1 MIKRCLLITGSAAVL
16 ALVMS
21 TPGSAETLRDALTK
35 AYKSNP
41 TLTGT
46 RAGQRANDENVQIER
61 SQGLPQVNAAGSYT
75 ETLRQSG
82 ASINSYSRFAQGG
95 VTLTVPLYRRSEE
108 RRVGKE
114 CVSTC
119 RYRWS
124 PYHYKKKETTTK
136 KKTIKNNT
144 P

>member
-1 MIKRCLLITGSAAVL
+1 MVRRPPRSTRTATRFPYTTRFRAGAVL
-16 ALVMS
+16 ALVRS
-21 TPGSAETLRDALTK
+21 TPGAAETLRDALTK

-61 SQGLPQVNAAGSYT
+61 SQGLPQVNADGSYT

-95 VTLTVPLYRRSEE
+95 VTLTDR
-108 RRVGKE
+108 K
-114 CVSTC
+114 ST
-119 RYRWS
+119 RLNS
-124 PYHYKKKETTTK
+124 SH
-136 KKTIKNNT
+136 
-144 P
+144 

>member
-61 SQGLPQVNAAGSYT
+61 SQGLPQVNADGSYT

-82 ASINSYSRFAQGG
+82 ASINRYSRFAKGG
-95 VTLTVPLYRRSEE
+95 VTLTVPLSRGGAVRSEE
-108 RRVGKE
+108 RRVGKKG
-114 CVSTC
+114 VSTC
-119 RYRWS
+119 RSGGSR
-124 PYHYKKKETTTK
+124 YH
-136 KKTIKNNT
+136 
-144 P
+144 

>member
-21 TPGSAETLRDALTK
+21 TPGSAATLRDALTK

-61 SQGLPQVNAAGSYT
+61 SQGLPQVNADGS
-75 ETLRQSG
+75 
-82 ASINSYSRFAQGG
+82 
-95 VTLTVPLYRRSEE
+95 RSEE
-108 RRVGKE
+108 HTSELQSLMRISYAGF
-114 CVSTC
+114 CL
-119 RYRWS
+119 
-124 PYHYKKKETTTK
+124 
-136 KKTIKNNT
+136 KKTINHILYHYCVISQ
-144 P
+144 

>member
-1 MIKRCLLITGSAAVL
+1 
-16 ALVMS
+16 MS

-61 SQGLPQVNAAGSYT
+61 RPGLPQVNADGSYT

-82 ASINSYSRFAQGG
+82 ASINSLSRFTQGG
-95 VTLTVPLYRRSEE
+95 VTMTVHLYRGRAAANGVKAAKARVAAAQAIWRSTEH
-108 RRVGKE
+108 
-114 CVSTC
+114 
-119 RYRWS
+119 S
-124 PYHYKKKETTTK
+124 PS
-136 KKTIKNNT
+136 
-144 P
+144 